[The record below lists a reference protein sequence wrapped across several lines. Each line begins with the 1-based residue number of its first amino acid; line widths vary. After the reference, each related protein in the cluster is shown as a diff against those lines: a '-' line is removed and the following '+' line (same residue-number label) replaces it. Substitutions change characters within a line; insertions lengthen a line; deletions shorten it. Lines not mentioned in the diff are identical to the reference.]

1 MKQEEIIEGN
11 ILIAKFDGWILG
23 ETEYYCAGVPERHPR
38 WIKDKEE
45 LLTSDLLY
53 HSSWDWLM
61 PIVEKIESIY
71 SDHHGY
77 FGVYINSNSCS
88 IYGTNLHL
96 VIEPDSNYGD
106 VYLSDP
112 NAIFNSKIESTW
124 YNIVEFIKWY
134 NKEETK

>member
-53 HSSWDWLM
+53 HSSWDWIM
-61 PIVEKIESIY
+61 PAYKKFDRLNVVSDFSQYSKYCDEIDIALTTYDIEIVFI
-71 SDHHGY
+71 
-77 FGVYINSNSCS
+77 
-88 IYGTNLHL
+88 TL
-96 VIEPDSNYGD
+96 VNG
-106 VYLSDP
+106 
-112 NAIFNSKIESTW
+112 
-124 YNIVEFIKWY
+124 IKWL
-134 NKEETK
+134 KEEQNENK